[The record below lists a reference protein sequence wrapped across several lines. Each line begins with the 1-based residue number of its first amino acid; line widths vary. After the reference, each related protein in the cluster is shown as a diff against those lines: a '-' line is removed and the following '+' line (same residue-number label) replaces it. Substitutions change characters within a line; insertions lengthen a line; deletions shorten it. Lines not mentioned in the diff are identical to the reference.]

1 MNKRDSAE
9 KWVFVVDD
17 DPQIRRS
24 LTRLLEMDGYRCR
37 AFDSAPS
44 YLSSKLPHFDAACLV
59 LDIRMPEMSG
69 LELQERLANNTHDVP
84 IVFITAY
91 GDIPTC
97 IKTLKAGAVS
107 FLTKPFEAS
116 ELLKAVEEA
125 LQRSDDVS
133 AKISAQKII
142 RTNFD
147 LLTPRER
154 DVFRLVTQGMLNK
167 QIAATLDIAE
177 ITVKIHR
184 ARVMSK
190 MGVQSIT
197 DLVRLAAALD

>member
-1 MNKRDSAE
+1 MKKRDTLE
-9 KWVFVVDD
+9 NWVFVVDD

-24 LTRLLEMDGYRCR
+24 ITRLLEMAGYHSR
-37 AFDSAPS
+37 AFDSAPA

-69 LELQERLANNTHDVP
+69 LELQERLAHNKHDVP

-97 IKTLKAGAVS
+97 VKTLKAGAVS

>member
-1 MNKRDSAE
+1 ML
-9 KWVFVVDD
+9 F
-17 DPQIRRS
+17 RS
-24 LTRLLEMDGYRCR
+24 C
-37 AFDSAPS
+37 
-44 YLSSKLPHFDAACLV
+44 V
-59 LDIRMPEMSG
+59 
-69 LELQERLANNTHDVP
+69 
-84 IVFITAY
+84 
-91 GDIPTC
+91 
-97 IKTLKAGAVS
+97 KTLKAGAVS